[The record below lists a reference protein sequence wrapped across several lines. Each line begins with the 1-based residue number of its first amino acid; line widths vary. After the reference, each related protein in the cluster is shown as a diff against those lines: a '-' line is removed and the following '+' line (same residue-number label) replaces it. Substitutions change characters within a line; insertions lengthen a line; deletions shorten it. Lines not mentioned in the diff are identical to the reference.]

1 MTPRP
6 LPAIALPADD
16 PDAAAVP
23 ARSDPNG
30 PVVQLFVNPHA
41 GSSRR
46 RRIAALRTAFEAAGA
61 RVILTPSLRGRLE
74 VADGVD
80 HVCAV
85 GGDGTVRY
93 VAAAVGRDRRAL
105 PMSVY
110 PLGTVNLLAR
120 ECGYS
125 PDPAVF
131 VERALATPAGR
142 RHYTGLIGET
152 LILNCASIGPD
163 SMTVDRLS
171 PRLKRLIGRAAY
183 GVAFCR
189 MLGRWP
195 RHQLRVVANGEE
207 IACEAVYV
215 AKGRY
220 FAGDWSFAAAAAVDA
235 PLLHVVALR
244 HATRTAMLRFAWSLL
259 RGRDPD
265 YAIRFT
271 CTELTIR
278 GDAPCPVQADG
289 DIVAH
294 LPVRITLAKATLAF
308 A

>member
-1 MTPRP
+1 MTPP
-6 LPAIALPADD
+6 ALPAAVPDD
-16 PDAAAVP
+16 PVAAGDR
-23 ARSDPNG
+23 ARQPTT
-30 PVVQLFVNPHA
+30 VQLFVNPRA
-41 GSSRR
+41 GSWRR
-46 RRIAALRTAFEAAGA
+46 RRIAALKASFEASGA
-61 RVILTPSLRGRLE
+61 RVNLTPSLRGRLE
-74 VADGVD
+74 VASGVD

-85 GGDGTVRY
+85 GGDGTVRH
-93 VAAAVGRDRRAL
+93 VAAAVGRDPRAL

-125 PDPAVF
+125 ADPDVF
-131 VERALATPAGR
+131 VRRALVTPARR

-163 SMTVDRLS
+163 SMTVERLS
-171 PRLKRLIGRAAY
+171 PRLKQLIGRAAY
-183 GVAFCR
+183 AVALCR
-189 MLGRWP
+189 MIGSWP
-195 RHQLRVVANGEE
+195 RHRLSIVANGAE

-215 AKGRY
+215 AKGRF
-220 FAGDWSFAAAAAVDA
+220 FAGDWSFAADAAVDV

-244 HATRTAMLRFAWSLL
+244 YATRLAMLRFAWALL
-259 RGRDPD
+259 REREPGN
-265 YAIRFT
+265 AIRFT

-278 GDAPCPVQADG
+278 GDAACPVQADG

-294 LPVRITLAKATLAF
+294 LPVEITLAKNTLAF

>member
-1 MTPRP
+1 MTSP
-6 LPAIALPADD
+6 ALPATLPDD
-16 PDAAAVP
+16 TSVAGIRDRP
-23 ARSDPNG
+23 RT
-30 PVVQLFVNPHA
+30 VQLFINPHA
-41 GSSRR
+41 GSWRR
-46 RRIAALRTAFEAAGA
+46 RRIAALTASFEASGA

-74 VADGVD
+74 VANDVD

-85 GGDGTVRY
+85 GGDGTVRH
-93 VAAAVGRDRRAL
+93 VAAAVARDHRRL

-125 PDPAVF
+125 PDPDVF
-131 VERALATPAGR
+131 VERALTTPAR
-142 RHYTGLIGET
+142 RHHYAGLIGET
-152 LILNCASIGPD
+152 LILNCASVGPD

-183 GVAFCR
+183 GAAFCQIV
-189 MLGRWP
+189 GRWP
-195 RHQLRVVANGEE
+195 RHRLCIVANGEE

-215 AKGRY
+215 AKGRF
-220 FAGDWSFAAAAAVDA
+220 FAGDWSFASAAAVDE

-244 HATRTAMLRFAWSLL
+244 RASRFAMLRFAWALL
-259 RGRDPD
+259 RGCDPGNT
-265 YAIRFT
+265 IRFT
-271 CTELTIR
+271 CTALSIR
-278 GDAPCPVQADG
+278 GDAACPVQADG

-294 LPVRITLAKATLAF
+294 LPVEITLARETLAF

>member
-1 MTPRP
+1 MTSPAFPAMTPGDAIVAGVGARP
-6 LPAIALPADD
+6 WI
-16 PDAAAVP
+16 
-23 ARSDPNG
+23 
-30 PVVQLFVNPHA
+30 VQLFVNPRA
-41 GSSRR
+41 GSWRR
-46 RRIAALRTAFEAAGA
+46 RRIAALKASFEASGA

-74 VADGVD
+74 VADDVD

-85 GGDGTVRY
+85 GGDGTVRH
-93 VAAAVGRDRRAL
+93 VAAAVARDQRQL

-131 VERALATPAGR
+131 VRRALKTPAAR
-142 RHYTGLIGET
+142 HHYTGLIDET
-152 LILNCASIGPD
+152 LILNCASVGPD

-183 GVAFCR
+183 GVALAR
-189 MLGRWP
+189 IVGRWP
-195 RHQLRVVANGEE
+195 RHRLSVVANGEAV
-207 IACEAVYV
+207 ACEAVYV
-215 AKGRY
+215 AKGRF
-220 FAGDWSFAAAAAVDA
+220 FAGDWSFASAAAVDE

-244 HATRTAMLRFAWSLL
+244 YATRFAMLRFAWALL
-259 RGRDPD
+259 RGCDPGN
-265 YAIRFT
+265 AIRFT
-271 CTELTIR
+271 CTALTIR
-278 GDAPCPVQADG
+278 GDAACAVQADG

-294 LPVRITLAKATLAF
+294 LPVDITLAKETLAF